1 MVMGS
6 LPPSRA
12 VISAPNSASG
22 SVTRAIGRRDRLASP
37 VKVAVIGVVAIAV
50 ALHDA
55 LALGLGYGI
64 ARAFRLPLPMVK
76 AMTFEVGIR
85 NAGLGLL
92 LVFAFFNG
100 LGGMALV
107 AAWWGIWDIIAA
119 LTLARIWR
127 VRTRERDVAPAAA
140 AAG

>member
-1 MVMGS
+1 MIS
-6 LPPSRA
+6 LLG
-12 VISAPNSASG
+12 NW
-22 SVTRAIGRRDRLASP
+22 DLF
-37 VKVAVIGVVAIAV
+37 VAWIGVVAIAV
-50 ALHDA
+50 AIHDA

-64 ARAFRLPLPMVK
+64 ARAFRLPAAATK

-92 LVFAFFNG
+92 LVFSFFDG

-119 LTLARIWR
+119 LAVARIWR
-127 VRTRERDVAPAAA
+127 HRTRVVPAAPVA
-140 AAG
+140 A